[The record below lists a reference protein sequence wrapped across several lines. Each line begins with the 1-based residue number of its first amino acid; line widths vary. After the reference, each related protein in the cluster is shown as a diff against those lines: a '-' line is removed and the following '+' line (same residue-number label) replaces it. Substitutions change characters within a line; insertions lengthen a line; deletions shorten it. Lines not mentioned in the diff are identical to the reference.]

1 MNSKYKL
8 TRFVLVNFAD
18 IIDMTSL
25 TGVIAIYLRK
35 QFPVDIVVMN
45 ARKQRCKM
53 KLRVEYN
60 VPNDGCKCC
69 RYFNPEVSYCILFG
83 QYVKYNVIRNDYT
96 HCEDCRQAE
105 IEETRYQE
113 LDKLKTQVTRLQS
126 KVDKLECKVNKKDL

>member
-1 MNSKYKL
+1 M
-8 TRFVLVNFAD
+8 A
-18 IIDMTSL
+18 
-25 TGVIAIYLRK
+25 
-35 QFPVDIVVMN
+35 
-45 ARKQRCKM
+45 

-126 KVDKLECKVNKKDL
+126 KVDKLEYKVNKGVNNEQT